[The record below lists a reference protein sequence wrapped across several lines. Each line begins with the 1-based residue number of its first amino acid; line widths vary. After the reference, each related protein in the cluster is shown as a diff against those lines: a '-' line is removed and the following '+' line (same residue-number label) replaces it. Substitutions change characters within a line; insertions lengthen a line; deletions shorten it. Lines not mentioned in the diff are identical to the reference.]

1 MNSTFAV
8 RPTELDGVN
17 VWMLEY
23 IASSTGIAF
32 TYDLVFLPPALS
44 GAARP
49 TQLAYL
55 FGTLGYDC
63 LISATEVKAESL
75 AVARFLLP
83 NEQAG
88 LSVVI
93 PIGSLRDY
101 TVLSV
106 LFSWTNPCA
115 PHARTCARLLR
126 AQHLRTAP
134 APLLTRAAA
143 HAPQVLLGGAAA
155 TACCIMPP

>member
-1 MNSTFAV
+1 MNATFAV
-8 RPTELDGVN
+8 RPTELDGAN
-17 VWMLEY
+17 VWLLEY
-23 IASSTGIAF
+23 IAAATGIAF
-32 TYDLVFLPPALS
+32 TYDLVFLPAALS
-44 GAARP
+44 AAARP
-49 TQLAYL
+49 AQLAYL

-93 PIGSLRDY
+93 PIGTLHGF

-115 PHARTCARLLR
+115 PPPAHVLHAAARLHR
-126 AQHLRTAP
+126 
-134 APLLTRAAA
+134 
-143 HAPQVLLGGAAA
+143 
-155 TACCIMPP
+155 C